1 MKLQRSIAALACA
14 LAGTVYAAGA
24 QHDHAHDHAPA
35 HGGVVVESAH
45 QDFELVAKPTS
56 LQLYVRSLGN
66 PVDVAKASAK
76 LTLLSGAGKQE
87 VQLKPAGG
95 NKLEAV
101 GSFKVGPGTKAV
113 AVVTIDGRPA
123 TARFSLK

>member
-1 MKLQRSIAALACA
+1 MTLQRSIAAIACA
-14 LAGTVYAAGA
+14 LAGAACAAG
-24 QHDHAHDHAPA
+24 
-35 HGGVVVESAH
+35 
-45 QDFELVAKPTS
+45 
-56 LQLYVRSLGN
+56 
-66 PVDVAKASAK
+66 AK

-101 GSFKVGPGTKAV
+101 GTFKVGPGTQAV
-113 AVVTIDGRPA
+113 AVVTIDGKPA